1 MGQMLTAKQVAEVKG
16 CSYQYVKRIIKEGK
30 LQAQEI
36 LNDKNR
42 KTYLVPLEALDE
54 ELQQKWYQMNLE
66 NPPEEISTPEPVTDK
81 KAVDHFSESERQ
93 EIDFWISL
101 VEQWQQYRMKPG
113 VTCKADVD
121 KKFVALCGLEYPD
134 KEISVDILYRK
145 WKAVKEND
153 LDGLIDKRG
162 TFLKENGEEMSQ
174 MAICTYAK
182 KYLATVEMITVAQS
196 NFSMLMDEM
205 NRYPDLD
212 TSEALIRLASH
223 HVMNAL
229 TNVDEEQ
236 MKEVPIEKLIKETNG
251 LIRAAAYK
259 KRIEVQNRDNYEAG
273 LEAVKSLVFE
283 AMAKEN
289 PELYR
294 QVSAYLNKKKNEG
307 LEG

>member
-1 MGQMLTAKQVAEVKG
+1 MMEQKERRRSTGKVDRLPPELKDTVEQMLLTG
-16 CSYQYVKRIIKEGK
+16 C
-30 LQAQEI
+30 
-36 LNDKNR
+36 
-42 KTYLVPLEALDE
+42 TY
-54 ELQQKWYQMNLE
+54 
-66 NPPEEISTPEPVTDK
+66 
-81 KAVDHFSESERQ
+81 
-93 EIDFWISL
+93 
-101 VEQWQQYRMKPG
+101 
-113 VTCKADVD
+113 
-121 KKFVALCGLEYPD
+121 
-134 KEISVDILYRK
+134 KEIV
-145 WKAVKEND
+145 A
-153 LDGLIDKRG
+153 
-162 TFLKENGEEMSQ
+162 FLKENGEEMSQ

-205 NRYPDLD
+205 SRYPDLD

-236 MKEVPIEKLIKETNG
+236 MKETNG

>member
-1 MGQMLTAKQVAEVKG
+1 MEQKERRRSTGKVDRLPPELKDTVEQMLLTG
-16 CSYQYVKRIIKEGK
+16 C
-30 LQAQEI
+30 
-36 LNDKNR
+36 
-42 KTYLVPLEALDE
+42 TY
-54 ELQQKWYQMNLE
+54 
-66 NPPEEISTPEPVTDK
+66 
-81 KAVDHFSESERQ
+81 
-93 EIDFWISL
+93 
-101 VEQWQQYRMKPG
+101 
-113 VTCKADVD
+113 
-121 KKFVALCGLEYPD
+121 
-134 KEISVDILYRK
+134 KEIV
-145 WKAVKEND
+145 
-153 LDGLIDKRG
+153 

-236 MKEVPIEKLIKETNG
+236 MKEVPIEKLIKETN
-251 LIRAAAYK
+251 
-259 KRIEVQNRDNYEAG
+259 NYEAG